1 MACFLTT
8 EVANHTLKR
17 STYAVTAMR
26 MMLPKRSPVHANA
39 CLAWIAATEGPHIAT
54 EDGQGGEGCRMETWL
69 MGTER
74 ESRVN
79 WREAGWREL
88 SGNGDD
94 LPQFLLR

>member
-1 MACFLTT
+1 
-8 EVANHTLKR
+8 
-17 STYAVTAMR
+17 MR

-74 ESRVN
+74 EQGELEGGRVEGIV
-79 WREAGWREL
+79 WEWG
-88 SGNGDD
+88 
-94 LPQFLLR
+94 